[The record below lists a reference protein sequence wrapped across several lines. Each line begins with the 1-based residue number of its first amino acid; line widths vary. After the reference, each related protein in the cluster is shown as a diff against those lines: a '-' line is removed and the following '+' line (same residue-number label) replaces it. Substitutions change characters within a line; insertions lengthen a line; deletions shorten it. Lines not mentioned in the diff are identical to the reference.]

1 MPAYAYLIV
10 AIGVI
15 VWFYPFVPAHR
26 GTKAASVVNSRSR
39 WGLLLQFLAFALLW
53 QGHFWERS
61 LPIWRAAV
69 SVIFFFLAAIL
80 SWTSSRALA
89 GQLRVDAALGADHR
103 LVRSGPYALV
113 RNPIYSSML
122 LVLCATGVV
131 IAGWKWFFAALV
143 LCIIGTEIRV
153 RIEERLLASHFGE
166 QFQAYKRSVPAYL
179 PSLSKK
185 FLPSSGPQPPKSS
198 AG

>member
-26 GTKAASVVNSRSR
+26 GTTSARVVNSRSR
-39 WGLLLQFLAFALLW
+39 WGVLLQFLAFTLLW
-53 QGHFWERS
+53 QGKFWERS
-61 LPIWRAAV
+61 LPVWRAAV
-69 SVIFFFLAAIL
+69 CVLLFALAAVL
-80 SWTSSRALA
+80 SWISSRALA

-113 RNPIYSSML
+113 RNPIYTSML
-122 LVLCATGVV
+122 LVLCAVAVV
-131 IAGWKWFFAALV
+131 IAGWKVFVAALLLFAV
-143 LCIIGTEIRV
+143 GTEIRV

-166 QFQAYKRSVPAYL
+166 EFQAYKRTVPAYL
-179 PSLSKK
+179 P
-185 FLPSSGPQPPKSS
+185 FL
-198 AG
+198 